1 MTKTLALA
9 RGCGEERRFRARGR
23 GPLLAI
29 LLSTAASVL
38 PPLASPAYAQSQIA
52 FDIPAGDL
60 GSALAQ
66 IGRASGQAISFP
78 AELTRGRTTG
88 PIVGQ
93 MSVGEA
99 VARALAGTG
108 LTAVAGSHGSLIIRR
123 AQAAAPAAPA
133 PGGDTL
139 AAIDVADLVGG
150 TGDHGF
156 VAGNTSTSDRLNIPL
171 KENPRSV
178 VGVTKDVIR
187 TQGLTSILDAARN
200 VSNVTVSNG
209 AGQGQGIASYSVRG
223 FDVQNVMIGGRI
235 GPRGINVPIEDV
247 ERVDVIKGPTTD
259 LTGVSLPGGGI
270 NIIPKV
276 PSAEPIREAAIYLGS
291 RFYRTLAFDLGGPVE
306 GTENLTYRINV
317 SGNTADT
324 APGGDRSPHDG
335 LISPKVRWDDGETTV
350 TAGVRYADQIVGLS
364 PITVGNYAFNWRPI
378 RVSRERP
385 IGTADAGASFRS
397 LNPYLDFERKLGSV
411 DTDGFGTFDFAV
423 RNRSAYFSNNY
434 TSVGYIFGPSMAAPT
449 VVSPIGN
456 YISVTERKLVTQSDV
471 ILTHTLNDYKNT
483 MRFGVDY
490 TTDFMSYL
498 NRLTYPR
505 LRFDARMPPAA
516 LPLPS
521 RDGYHAKTYKNFDDI
536 GLAFQDKIDLFD
548 RLHILGS
555 VRQDFYEGRTTYT
568 LTKMVDKADQPAL
581 TYNGGAVYDI
591 TKWMSVYGTM
601 GTGFTPNQGV
611 LANGQS
617 APPQFINLSEYG
629 LKFNLL
635 DERLIVTASRFENQY
650 SNVLIYDRS
659 KGGNVLGPGSSSHG
673 LELDV
678 QGQLTDNISLI
689 ASVGHT
695 QIRAQGAKPGEVF
708 PGVPPYKG
716 TLFAVYTFT
725 KGPFQGF
732 QFGAGT
738 EAVTWTYSS
747 FGPKLGNSRIPGY
760 ATVDAMV
767 GYARE
772 NITVSLNVKNLFD
785 HYYYAPT
792 QVPQFIPVGQGRQI
806 MAQARIKF

>member
-1 MTKTLALA
+1 M
-9 RGCGEERRFRARGR
+9 
-23 GPLLAI
+23 LAI
-29 LLSTAASVL
+29 LLSTAASAL
-38 PPLASPAYAQSQIA
+38 LLPLATPAYAQSQID
-52 FDIPAGDL
+52 FNIPAGDL

-78 AELTRGRTTG
+78 ADLTRGRTTG
-88 PIVGQ
+88 PIVGP

-108 LTAVAGSHGSLIIRR
+108 LTAVASSHGGLIIRR
-123 AQAAAPAAPA
+123 TQAAAPAAPA

-139 AAIDVADLVGG
+139 AVIDVADLVSG
-150 TGDHGF
+150 TGDRGF
-156 VAGNTSTSDRLNIPL
+156 AAGTTSTSDRLNIPL

-178 VGVTKDVIR
+178 VGVTKDVIQA
-187 TQGLTSILDAARN
+187 QGLTSILDAARN

-209 AGQGQGIASYSVRG
+209 AGQGQGVASYSVRG

-235 GPRGINVPIEDV
+235 GPRGIYVPIEDV

-270 NIIPKV
+270 NIIPKM
-276 PSAEPIREAAIYLGS
+276 PSAEPIRKAALYLGS

-335 LISPKVRWDDGETTV
+335 LISPKVRWDDGDTTV

-364 PITVGNYAFNWRPI
+364 PITVGNYALNWRPI

-385 IGTADAGASFRS
+385 IGTPDAGASFRS
-397 LNPYLDFERKLGSV
+397 LNPYLDFEHKLGSV
-411 DTDGFGTFDFAV
+411 VTDRFGTFDFTV

-434 TSVGYIFGPSMAAPT
+434 TSVGYIFAPSMTGPT
-449 VVSPIGN
+449 IVSPIGS
-456 YISVTERKLVTQSDV
+456 YMSQTERKLVTQSDLIV
-471 ILTHTLNDYKNT
+471 VHTLDDYKNT
-483 MRFGVDY
+483 MRFGIDY
-490 TTDFMSYL
+490 TTDSLSVL
-498 NRLTYPR
+498 NLLTFPK
-505 LRFDARMPPAA
+505 LRFDARMPPAV

-521 RDGYHAKTYKNFDDI
+521 RFGYHNKSYVNFDDI
-536 GLAFQDKIDLFD
+536 GLAFQNKIDLFD
-548 RLHILGS
+548 RLHVLGS
-555 VRQDFYEGRTTYT
+555 VRQDFYQSKTSHT
-568 LTKMVDKADQPAL
+568 LSSTVDKADQPAL
-581 TYNGGAVYDI
+581 IYNGGAVFDI

-617 APPQFINLSEYG
+617 APPQFVNLSEYG

-635 DERLIVTASRFENQY
+635 NDRLTVTASRFENQY

-659 KGGNVLGPGSSSHG
+659 KGGNVLGPGSSSNG

-689 ASVGHT
+689 AGVGRT
-695 QIRAQGAKPGEVF
+695 LIRAQGAKPGEVF
-708 PGVPPYKG
+708 PGIPPYKG
-716 TLFAVYTFT
+716 TLFAVYTFNE
-725 KGPFQGF
+725 GPLQGF
-732 QFGAGT
+732 QFGGGT
-738 EAVTWTYSS
+738 EAVPGTYSS
-747 FGPKLGNSRIPGY
+747 FGPKQGNSRIPGY
-760 ATVDAMV
+760 VTVDAMV
-767 GYARE
+767 GYAKD
-772 NITVSLNVKNLFD
+772 NISVSLNVKNVFD
-785 HYYYAPT
+785 HYYYEPT
-792 QVPQFIPVGQGRQI
+792 QVPQFIPVGQGRLI